1 MKSMKKFFLKLGL
14 SLIAIPSLSIQLTA
28 KDSFEVSFDTT
39 PGIENPKPQHL
50 RLPRKEFMRDTLPW
64 NPHHDSMGL
73 FPFRCGKYLMPIS
86 SRGTVTSGFMLSNES
101 KGFHVRFDNPYKV
114 KTVSFPRKNYMAKV
128 RSRSIGMEL
137 GYYSHPSLHRNI
149 YVLGNTQWKYQS
161 RKHWNYSLTLGVG
174 YSRTFLNNP
183 TYQLKDGEFHRVPL
197 AGYNYLALQMGTAVG
212 YRIKGGAS
220 VYMGYSILSLAPYNW
235 FLIPRK
241 QFQLGL
247 SLPASVFAKR
257 ATTNLPK

>member
-1 MKSMKKFFLKLGL
+1 MKKFFLKLGL
-14 SLIAIPSLSIQLTA
+14 SLMAIPSLSIQLTA
-28 KDSFEVSFDTT
+28 RDLYGVAYDTT
-39 PGIENPKPQHL
+39 LGVDNPKPQKL
-50 RLPRKEFMRDTLPW
+50 RPPRKEFMRETLPW
-64 NPHHDSMGL
+64 NPHHDSLGL
-73 FPFRCGKYLMPIS
+73 FPYRCGKYLMPIS
-86 SRGTVTSGFMLSNES
+86 SRGTVASGFMLSNES

-114 KTVSFPRKNYMAKV
+114 KTVRFPRKNYMAKV

-149 YVLGNTQWKYQS
+149 YVLGNTQWKYQA
-161 RKHWNYSLTLGVG
+161 RKHWNYSLTLGAG

-183 TYQLKDGEFHRVPL
+183 TYKLKDGEFHRVPL